1 MRILLSPIQY
11 FVLLGALLCT
21 APLSAQEQSD
31 APQTLRWAE
40 GQANRV
46 DSLLH
51 DAMRG
56 SESIEVL
63 LRLMDCYLIFDAV
76 AITGLYCT
84 EARAAAEAGRD
95 FCDVVN
101 YRLDKDKNAALERAV
116 EARRQAIRLR
126 TAVQTCGITAA
137 PSTYP
142 STAFTPDDVLRADAQ
157 MAEFDLTDGLAAKD
171 FHILAQKI
179 EHATR
184 LLHDVEHLAATM
196 PGCQNAARLA
206 GNAIQHCRT
215 ALSAPNWQEI
225 HRAMDLALQ
234 DLRALQTVACF

>member
-1 MRILLSPIQY
+1 MRTRFSLVLC
-11 FVLLGALLCT
+11 FVLFGAFA
-21 APLSAQEQSD
+21 APLAAQEQRD

-40 GQANRV
+40 LQANRV

-56 SESIEVL
+56 SESFEVL
-63 LRLMDCYLIFDAV
+63 LRLMDCYIVFDAV
-76 AITGLYCT
+76 AMTGLYCT

-126 TAVQTCGITAA
+126 TAVQSCGTTTA

-142 STAFTPDDVLRADAQ
+142 STAFTPSDVLRADAQ
-157 MAEFDLTDGLAAKD
+157 MAELDLTDGLAAKD

-196 PGCQNAARLA
+196 ADCQTAARLA
-206 GNAIQHCRT
+206 ASAIGHCRL
-215 ALSAPNWQEI
+215 ALGAPNWQEI
-225 HRAMDLALQ
+225 HQAVDLALL
-234 DLRALQTVACF
+234 DVRALQAMTCL